1 MPPNQP
7 SDKSAG
13 PADASVAARVVRLL
27 ELIASHDGGV
37 GVREAARETG
47 IDRSAVSRL
56 LVQLESLDFVEK
68 SAEGPSYGVG
78 PAFFATAAA
87 VRARDT
93 LWQAAKPL
101 LEELVAEHNETAYL
115 TVRRGDRVIFLD
127 KIECSHPIRYVVDL
141 GTAFP
146 LISGA
151 AGRAILSTF
160 PADEIERILQD
171 GFEPFTEESFAD
183 ASTVHQELATD
194 QASGVSISTGRF
206 VANGAGVAAPFFD
219 DTGDCLGAV
228 ILSGPVDRI
237 GAERLP
243 TLTAA
248 IKRAAYELSHRL
260 GHR

>member
-1 MPPNQP
+1 M
-7 SDKSAG
+7 
-13 PADASVAARVVRLL
+13 VRLL
-27 ELIASHDGGV
+27 QLIASHNGGI

-56 LVQLESLDFVEK
+56 FVQLEKLEFVEK
-68 SAEGPSYGVG
+68 SAEGPTYGVG
-78 PAFFATAAA
+78 PAYFATAAA

-93 LWQAAKPL
+93 MWQAAKPQ

-127 KIECSHPIRYVVDL
+127 KIECSHPIRYVVDI
-141 GTAFP
+141 GAAFP

-160 PADEIERILQD
+160 PADEIERILRG
-171 GFEPFTEESFAD
+171 GFESFTEDSFAD
-183 ASTVHQELATD
+183 ASTVRQELATD
-194 QASGVSISTGRF
+194 QARGVSISTGRF

-228 ILSGPVDRI
+228 ILSGPVDRF
-237 GAERLP
+237 GAERVPALS
-243 TLTAA
+243 AA
-248 IKRAAYELSHRL
+248 IKRAANQLSHRL